1 MTPPIPATTERIA
14 AREPGNGSP
23 VAAMIAS
30 TTTRPAPSTTHSTTA
45 TGTRLL

>member
-14 AREPGNGSP
+14 ARAPGNGSP

-30 TTTRPAPSTTHSTTA
+30 TATRPAPSTTHSTTA